1 MTADTPPQPGAR
13 LPIGGTNVQAK
24 IAEAAINLFY
34 ARGAAATTVRDITS
48 ACGLTP
54 GALYNHFAS
63 KDQLLYVLVRDVH
76 LRVDAELITALA
88 RAGDRPACQLAAGVR
103 LLVAQ
108 AASQRKESRVANREF
123 TALTSA
129 GRQEVIAIRRRM
141 RDRLTDV
148 LEAGTQNGTFT
159 LTGTQDR
166 AAAALTANVIA
177 TMCANISEWTRDN
190 HPMTMADLQDR
201 YVQMAL
207 RLVGF
212 APPTAPP
219 VAQPTAP
226 SVAAP
231 TAPSV
236 VPPSAQARDVS

>member
-1 MTADTPPQPGAR
+1 MTAETPPQPGTR
-13 LPIGGTNVQAK
+13 LPIGGTSIQAK
-24 IAEAAINLFY
+24 IAEAAIDLFY

-76 LRVDAELITALA
+76 LRVDEELKVVLA
-88 RAGDRPACQLAAGVR
+88 QAGDRPACRLAAAVR

-108 AASQRKESRVANREF
+108 AADQRKESRVANREY
-123 TALTSA
+123 TALATA
-129 GRQEVIAIRRRM
+129 GRQEVTAIRRRL

-148 LEAGTQNGTFT
+148 LEVGVQNETFT
-159 LTGTQDR
+159 LVGSQDR
-166 AAAALTANVIA
+166 TAAALTANVIA
-177 TMCANISEWTRDN
+177 TTCANISEWTREN
-190 HPMTMADLQDR
+190 HPMTLADLQDR

-212 APPTAPP
+212 EWPTAPP
-219 VAQPTAP
+219 GPAAP
-226 SVAAP
+226 PVVAAP
-231 TAPSV
+231 P
-236 VPPSAQARDVS
+236 Q

>member
-13 LPIGGTNVQAK
+13 LPIGGTSVQAK
-24 IAEAAINLFY
+24 IAAAAIGLFY
-34 ARGAAATTVRDITS
+34 VRGAAATTVRDITS

-76 LRVDAELITALA
+76 LRVEGELITALEQ
-88 RAGDRPACQLAAGVR
+88 AGDRPACQLAAGVR

-108 AASQRKESRVANREF
+108 AAGQRKESRVANREF
-123 TALTSA
+123 TALTSI
-129 GRQEVIAIRRRM
+129 GRQEVTAIRRRL

-148 LEAGTQNGTFT
+148 LEAGVENGSFT
-159 LTGTQDR
+159 LTGPQDR

-177 TMCANISEWTRDN
+177 TMCANISEWTRNN
-190 HPMTMADLQDR
+190 HPMTMADLQER

-207 RLVGF
+207 RLVGYEPPP
-212 APPTAPP
+212 APGH
-219 VAQPTAP
+219 
-226 SVAAP
+226 
-231 TAPSV
+231 
-236 VPPSAQARDVS
+236 QASNIFT